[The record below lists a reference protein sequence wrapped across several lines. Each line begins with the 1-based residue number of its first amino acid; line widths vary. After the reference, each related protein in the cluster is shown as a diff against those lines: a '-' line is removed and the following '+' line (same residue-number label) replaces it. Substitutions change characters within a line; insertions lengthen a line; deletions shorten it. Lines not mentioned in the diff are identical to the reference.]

1 MTSINEN
8 DVAGLNNFQLY
19 LERFPASI
27 DSFLTNLAL
36 PLLGSGQH
44 PAMNDTAARAKR
56 DIQLWPDNAKA
67 LRLVHQGVTPLIC
80 DTNELLTQITLYE
93 KPEGTDPIREN
104 LNKLVLHTE
113 PFNMNGKL
121 GISPSS
127 KTYDVTYFLSQKLIH
142 FEDSLY
148 DAIQDMEQIQKTAS
162 DVIPRTVDFMKVKIA
177 EHEARHRKPDST
189 FAGPVQKQLD
199 LANRS
204 LDASRA
210 EYTWALE
217 AAGNVLGYCTRLRGM
232 LYDSRT
238 QMMLI
243 SDKSN
248 VRTFILQMNLMGS
261 RLTQAQRMINKA
273 QAVL

>member
-19 LERFPASI
+19 LEGFPASI
-27 DSFLTNLAL
+27 DSFLNNLAL
-36 PLLGSGQH
+36 PLLASRQN
-44 PAMNDTAARAKR
+44 PAMNDTAARAKLEV
-56 DIQLWPDNAKA
+56 QLWPANVKA
-67 LRLVHQGVTPLIC
+67 LRQLHQDATLLIS
-80 DTNELLTQITLYE
+80 DANELVSRLELY
-93 KPEGTDPIREN
+93 KRPEGTDPIREN
-104 LNKLVLHTE
+104 LNTLLLHAQ
-113 PFNMNGKL
+113 PFNMSGKL

-127 KTYDVTYFLSQKLIH
+127 KTYDVLYFLSQKLIH
-142 FEDSLY
+142 FENSLY
-148 DAIQDMEQIQKTAS
+148 DAIEDIKLLQRTAT
-162 DVIPRTVDFMKVKIA
+162 DIIPRTIDFMKVKIA

-189 FAGPVQKQLD
+189 FSGPVQRQLE

-232 LYDSRT
+232 LYDSRVE
-238 QMMLI
+238 LFI
-243 SDKSN
+243 GDKSN